1 MRYYFK
7 LIYIIQVIE
16 LYYDFFGLISFL
28 ITKAA
33 IETIILS
40 VEVFYLKTKV
50 FVFIQNLYRNIL
62 IRIHYKIYFNILE
75 PVK

>member
-1 MRYYFK
+1 MEFH
-7 LIYIIQVIE
+7 
-16 LYYDFFGLISFL
+16 YDLPVLISFL
-28 ITKAA
+28 IAKTA

-50 FVFIQNLYRNIL
+50 FVFLQNIYRNIL
-62 IRIHYKIYFNILE
+62 IRIHYKNYFNILE